1 MTSTSKRRN
10 LPSNLLTCPQL
21 CPHPCRRSNF
31 YSLYVRRNAT
41 VLYRGPEFAQ
51 YARQLTQS
59 AQLYTYSGGAE
70 AAQLLKHSAK
80 LVDISDMLLSRRRQA
95 QALPKTDPTYG
106 LIRGDDESDEIFDWL
121 KKTNELPHFS
131 FSLVRSSLL
140 AFCFAASEDVSD
152 VDRSSCGA
160 ASTSG
165 RSGKRSARPTSAL
178 TWWR

>member
-1 MTSTSKRRN
+1 M
-10 LPSNLLTCPQL
+10 
-21 CPHPCRRSNF
+21 
-31 YSLYVRRNAT
+31 RRNAT

-152 VDRSSCGA
+152 DVDRSFCGA

>member
-1 MTSTSKRRN
+1 M
-10 LPSNLLTCPQL
+10 
-21 CPHPCRRSNF
+21 
-31 YSLYVRRNAT
+31 RRNAT

-59 AQLYTYSGGAE
+59 AQLYTYSGNPHDYCWHLGCILPRVPAIILRAGGAE
-70 AAQLLKHSAK
+70 AAQLLKHSEK

-140 AFCFAASEDVSD
+140 AFCFAASEDVS
-152 VDRSSCGA
+152 
-160 ASTSG
+160 
-165 RSGKRSARPTSAL
+165 
-178 TWWR
+178 